1 MAKTP
6 IGLGQFSGRVGGVVY
21 AVQAGRQVVR
31 AYQPVVSNPKSS
43 AQSIQRAKGNLVG
56 RISKITP
63 WQILEGLGDNK
74 FNRRS
79 RFLRLLLRK
88 VTAGQAAG
96 DPSTFNAKLNDS
108 DFVFSEGALV
118 PFYGTSSL
126 TVDANVVY
134 VDVVRAPG
142 ITAAMAESQGALVV
156 CVICQSSGQ
165 WEEVLY
171 RFVSP
176 TELTSGS
183 FSVSLR
189 HRAEGGYT
197 AKIYCASFGTA
208 DGSKLTT
215 VTGDLTSTANSL
227 DAILAVGTASSSVI
241 WSTSNYQ
248 SSSTYTPQT
257 ATTVSDKLSK
267 SKKD

>member
-6 IGLGQFSGRVGGVVY
+6 IGLGQYSGRVGGVVY

-31 AYQPVVSNPKSS
+31 AYQPVVTNPKST

-108 DFVFSEGALV
+108 DFVFSEGTLIPVYRVNNASAALRAV
-118 PFYGTSSL
+118 
-126 TVDANVVY
+126 TVTIA
-134 VDVVRAPG
+134 REG
-142 ITAAMAESQGALVV
+142 GLSAETYASQGLLVV
-156 CVICQSSGQ
+156 LVLKQTSGV
-165 WEEVLY
+165 WEEVQY
-171 RFVSP
+171 RFVSAS
-176 TELTSGS
+176 EIGDTSLALQ
-183 FSVSLR
+183 FS
-189 HRAEGGYT
+189 HRTQGAYT
-197 AKIYCASFGTA
+197 ASVYIAPFGTS
-208 DGSKLTT
+208 DGSKLPTIS
-215 VTGDLTSTANSL
+215 GDLTSTVNSL
-227 DAILAVGTASSSVI
+227 DALLSVGSAASSVVWGAS
-241 WSTSNYQ
+241 SYETSATFTPSQ
-248 SSSTYTPQT
+248 TSSIHDSERK
-257 ATTVSDKLSK
+257 A
-267 SKKD
+267 KK

>member
-31 AYQPVVSNPKSS
+31 AYQPIVSNPKST

-79 RFLRLLLRK
+79 RFLKLLMQK

-96 DPSTFNAKLNDS
+96 DPSKFNAKLSDA
-108 DFVFSEGALV
+108 DFVFSEGVVV
-118 PFYGTSSL
+118 PLYGVSDVTATDRAVSFVIKRAAGVS
-126 TVDANVVY
+126 VD
-134 VDVVRAPG
+134 D
-142 ITAAMAESQGALVV
+142 AASQGLLVV
-156 CVICQSSGQ
+156 VVIKQSTGV

-171 RFVSP
+171 RFFGPDVLGSEPLQVSISHR
-176 TELTSGS
+176 TEGD
-183 FSVSLR
+183 
-189 HRAEGGYT
+189 YT
-197 AKIYCASFGTA
+197 AVVYGAAFASA
-208 DGSKLTT
+208 DGSKLPTRS
-215 VTGDLTSTANSL
+215 GDLTSTVTSL
-227 DAILAVGTASSSVI
+227 DALLEVGTAASSVV
-241 WSTSNYQ
+241 WG
-248 SSSTYTPQT
+248 SSELLSRRTYNTQ
-257 ATTVSDKLSK
+257 V
-267 SKKD
+267 

>member
-31 AYQPVVSNPKSS
+31 AYQPIVSNPKST

-96 DPSTFNAKLNDS
+96 DPSQFNAKLLDA
-108 DFVFSEGALV
+108 DFVFSEGTLIPVYFFASV
-118 PFYGTSSL
+118 TSSSSSV
-126 TVDANVVY
+126 TVRVSRVAG
-134 VDVVRAPG
+134 APES
-142 ITAAMAESQGALVV
+142 AFASQGLLMVV
-156 CVICQSSGQ
+156 VIKQSTGV
-165 WEEVLY
+165 WEEVQY
-171 RFVSP
+171 RFLSP
-176 TELTSGS
+176 NELTNAPLDVE
-183 FSVSLR
+183 FT
-189 HRAEGGYT
+189 HRGEGAYF
-197 AKIYCASFGTA
+197 ASAYLAPFGTA
-208 DGSKLTT
+208 DGSKLPTIS
-215 VTGDLTSTANSL
+215 GDLTSTANSL
-227 DAILAVGTASSSVI
+227 DALLSVGAAASTIVWGASSFGGSSTFTPTTASSSR
-241 WSTSNYQ
+241 
-248 SSSTYTPQT
+248 
-257 ATTVSDKLSK
+257 
-267 SKKD
+267 KKTE

>member
-31 AYQPVVSNPKSS
+31 AYQPVVSNPKST

-96 DPSTFNAKLNDS
+96 DPSQFNAKLEDA
-108 DFVFSEGALV
+108 DFVFSEGALIPLHSV
-118 PFYGTSSL
+118 LAP
-126 TVDANVVY
+126 TVAANEVSITVAT
-134 VDVVRAPG
+134 VGGV
-142 ITAAMAESQGALVV
+142 TAAQAASQGLLVV
-156 CVICQSSGQ
+156 AVIKQSTGL

-171 RFVSP
+171 RFVTP
-176 TELTSGS
+176 DEIVSGT
-183 FSVSLR
+183 FTFTLR
-189 HRAEGGYT
+189 HRSEGAYNVT
-197 AKIYCASFGTA
+197 VYSAPFGTA
-208 DGSKLTT
+208 DGSKLPT
-215 VTGDLTSTANSL
+215 VTGDLTSTATSL
-227 DAILAVGTASSSVI
+227 DALLSVGTAVSSVV
-241 WSTSNYQ
+241 WGNSSFERRVSFTPSQTSA
-248 SSSTYTPQT
+248 SSDSER
-257 ATTVSDKLSK
+257 K
-267 SKKD
+267 SKK

>member
-96 DPSTFNAKLNDS
+96 DPSTFNAKLADD
-108 DFVFSEGALV
+108 DFVFSEGALI
-118 PFYGTSSL
+118 PLYTLSSPSY
-126 TVDANVVY
+126 DATAVNVNVVRPSN
-134 VDVVRAPG
+134 VS
-142 ITAAMAESQGALVV
+142 AAMAASQGALVV
-156 CVICQSSGQ
+156 CVICQSTGE
-165 WEEVLY
+165 WEEILY
-171 RFVSP
+171 QFVSP
-176 TELTSGS
+176 SDLTSGTFNVS
-183 FSVSLR
+183 FR
-189 HRAEGGYT
+189 HRNEGAYT
-197 AKIYCASFGTA
+197 AKLYLAAFGTA
-208 DGSKLTT
+208 DGSKLPT
-215 VTGDLTSTANSL
+215 VAGDLTSSFTSL
-227 DAILAVGTASSSVI
+227 DAILKVGTGSSFIVWSTSKFQYRGTFTPSTASSVPKI
-241 WSTSNYQ
+241 
-248 SSSTYTPQT
+248 
-257 ATTVSDKLSK
+257 KE
-267 SKKD
+267 

>member
-31 AYQPVVSNPKSS
+31 AYQPVVSNPKST

-79 RFLRLLLRK
+79 RFLKLLLRK

-96 DPSTFNAKLNDS
+96 DPSTFNAKLNDA
-108 DFVFSEGALV
+108 DFVFSEGVLV
-118 PFYGTSSL
+118 PL
-126 TVDANVVY
+126 HTVSNPTYEAGSVNMNVSRVSGVSEADA
-134 VDVVRAPG
+134 A
-142 ITAAMAESQGALVV
+142 SQGLLVV
-156 CVICQSSGQ
+156 CVICQTSGV

-171 RFVSP
+171 RFLSP
-176 TELTSGS
+176 NDLKGAGSQLT
-183 FSVSLR
+183 FN
-189 HRAEGGYT
+189 HRYEGEYF
-197 AKIYCASFGTA
+197 AKIYCAAFGTA
-208 DGSKLTT
+208 DGSKLPT
-215 VTGDLTSTANSL
+215 VTGDLTSTQNSL
-227 DAILAVGTASSSVI
+227 DAILTVGTATSSIVWAASEFRYRGAYTT
-241 WSTSNYQ
+241 STN
-248 SSSTYTPQT
+248 
-257 ATTVSDKLSK
+257 AG
-267 SKKD
+267 

>member
-43 AQSIQRAKGNLVG
+43 SQSIQRAKGNLVG

-79 RFLRLLLRK
+79 RFLRLLLRN

-108 DFVFSEGALV
+108 DFVFSEGTLIPLYSIGSMVLENVSVSATVSRASSAAAAEAAAQGLLIVLV
-118 PFYGTSSL
+118 IKQ
-126 TVDANVVY
+126 A
-134 VDVVRAPG
+134 
-142 ITAAMAESQGALVV
+142 
-156 CVICQSSGQ
+156 SGE
-165 WEEVLY
+165 WEEVQY
-171 RFVSP
+171 KF
-176 TELTSGS
+176 
-183 FSVSLR
+183 LR
-189 HRAEGGYT
+189 PSDLATTPVQVTFEHRSEGAYT
-197 AKIYCASFGTA
+197 AILYAAPFGSV
-208 DGSKLTT
+208 DGSALPT
-215 VTGDLTSTANSL
+215 VTGPLTSTTNSL
-227 DAILAVGTASSSVI
+227 DAILEVGTSASSVVWGASFLASR
-241 WSTSNYQ
+241 STF
-248 SSSTYTPQT
+248 TPP
-257 ATTVSDKLSK
+257 TTVSADKNDSK
-267 SKKD
+267 LE

>member
-31 AYQPVVSNPKSS
+31 AYQPVVSNPKST

-63 WQILEGLGDNK
+63 WQIIEGLGDNK

-96 DPSTFNAKLNDS
+96 DTSQFNAKLADA

-118 PFYGTSSL
+118 PAFAVSSPSA
-126 TVDANVVY
+126 DANSISMQLIRVAGVSA
-134 VDVVRAPG
+134 DV
-142 ITAAMAESQGALVV
+142 AASQGALVV
-156 CVICQSSGQ
+156 VVVKQASGV

-171 RFVSP
+171 SFVSP
-176 TELTSGS
+176 SDLA
-183 FSVSLR
+183 SLPYTLSMS
-189 HRAEGGYT
+189 HRSEGAYS
-197 AKIYCASFGTA
+197 AAIYMAPFATA
-208 DGSKLTT
+208 DGSRLPT
-215 VTGDLTSTANSL
+215 VSGDLTSTATSL
-227 DAILAVGTASSSVI
+227 DSLLQVGTAKSSIVWGASYLHSHV
-241 WSTSNYQ
+241 TF
-248 SSSTYTPQT
+248 TP
-257 ATTVSDKLSK
+257 ATTAASR
-267 SKKD
+267 KKAE

>member
-31 AYQPVVSNPKSS
+31 AYQPVVSNPKSN

-79 RFLRLLLRK
+79 RLLRLLLRK

-96 DPSTFNAKLNDS
+96 DPSTFNAKLNDV
-108 DFVFSEGALV
+108 DFVFSEGALIPLHTV
-118 PFYGTSSL
+118 LAPTVSENEVSL
-126 TVDANVVY
+126 TVSRVSGVSADM
-134 VDVVRAPG
+134 
-142 ITAAMAESQGALVV
+142 AASQGLLVV
-156 CVICQSSGQ
+156 AVIKQLSGL

-171 RFVSP
+171 RFVAPS
-176 TELTSGS
+176 EIASGT
-183 FSVSLR
+183 FTFTLQ
-189 HRAEGGYT
+189 HRAEGAYNVSVYS
-197 AKIYCASFGTA
+197 APFGTV
-208 DGSKLTT
+208 DGSRLPT
-215 VTGDLTSTANSL
+215 VSGDMTSTATSL
-227 DAILAVGTASSSVI
+227 DALLEVGTAASSVV
-241 WSTSNYQ
+241 WG
-248 SSSTYTPQT
+248 SSVLNRSASFTPQP
-257 ATTVSDKLSK
+257 
-267 SKKD
+267 